1 MDNILT
7 ASTNTHEAQVRL
19 FLSNLGCSTPTV
31 SMLTFTQGLPASISN
46 QLPVFCPEC
55 REQVGY
61 RQQNLKRH
69 ILSVHLPCWIYCPNQ
84 SCTWRGTRKEE
95 LNKHIDKEQCG
106 PKPERDQYQ
115 IYDTRLI
122 LGWILED
129 DVPFNVAVGYA
140 LDFVGERAIELG
152 KVEAWRDLWGRQ
164 SRDK

>member
-1 MDNILT
+1 MDNTNSTT
-7 ASTNTHEAQVRL
+7 ATAVTNMHEAQVRL
-19 FLSNLGCSTPTV
+19 FLSNMGFYPGLSV
-31 SMLTFTQGLPASISN
+31 LTFTQTPPISAAN
-46 QLPVFCPEC
+46 QRPVFCPEC
-55 REQVGY
+55 REQVGH

-69 ILSVHLPCWIYCPNQ
+69 ILSMHLPCWIYCPHP

-95 LNKHIDKEQCG
+95 LNKHVDKEQCG

-129 DVPFNVAVGYA
+129 DVPLNVAVGYA
-140 LDFVGERAIELG
+140 LDFVGERARELG

-164 SRDK
+164 